1 MEDIGQVILK
11 VDKLLEQYNMSKSKF
26 ARETKL
32 QYQQAKRY
40 CGGNMQ
46 KVDLFILAR
55 ICHTFQCSISDLLE
69 YTL

>member
-11 VDKLLEQYNMSKSKF
+11 VDKLVKQYNMSKSKF
-26 ARETKL
+26 ARETKM

-40 CGGNMQ
+40 CEGNMQ

-55 ICHTFQCSISDLLE
+55 ICHTFQCNISDILE
-69 YTL
+69 YIL